1 MIKSLV
7 YDGARTIQE
16 LTFEVQFKNGLTIL
30 NERTFFFTI
39 IDGESKFEL
48 FVNDDSNEY
57 SDVRFLLRTFNKH
70 DTREAGKGFT
80 LDEVIEWL
88 STEDCAYEVAEN
100 MYNIKEGRDNYVS

>member
-7 YDGARTIQE
+7 YDGDRTIHE

-39 IDGESKFEL
+39 NDGESKFEL

-70 DTREAGKGFT
+70 DTIAAGKGFT